1 VKKMEKRV
9 FKRSPCILSNFVARK
24 GFTLI
29 ELLVVIAIIAILA
42 AMLLPALSRARE
54 QARKSVCMSN
64 LRQFHIICM
73 MYANEFDEWLPPRL
87 NPGYPYVEQTGRFGY
102 AMRIYLK
109 KMKKAKILFC
119 PNIIGMWRY
128 HVRVGNELGTLSVEY
143 GYNYLGRI
151 TESPYLFRYHSP
163 QRLKDPPTR
172 VLATDRA
179 ARNPLNPNDCWY
191 NHRKKN
197 FEGMNVLYLGGN
209 VQWFSPANTR
219 GHGSGG
225 YIFYMP
231 VDW

>member
-1 VKKMEKRV
+1 MEKRV

-73 MYANEFDEWLPPRL
+73 MYANDYNQWLPPHL

-102 AMRIYLK
+102 AMRMYLK
-109 KMKKAKILFC
+109 NMRGAKILFC
-119 PNIIGMWRY
+119 PNIYSLWRY
-128 HVRVGNELGTLSVEY
+128 HVRVGNQLGTLGVEY

-151 TESPYLFRYHSP
+151 TDPIYLFCHHSP
-163 QRLKDPPTR
+163 QRVTNPPTR
-172 VLATDRA
+172 VLATDRG
-179 ARNPLNPNDCWY
+179 ARNPLNPNDCHY
-191 NHRKKN
+191 NHRKKK
-197 FEGMNVLYLGGN
+197 FEGMNVLYLGGS
-209 VQWFSPANTR
+209 VHWFSPANTR
-219 GHGSGG
+219 EYGSGG
-225 YIFYMP
+225 YLFP
-231 VDW
+231 LPEGW